1 MKKRNKI
8 KNFMIFNSSIYG
20 IYFLFSFTTSL
31 CNGEYIEREKLIVP
45 LLLLV
50 LIGVFVI
57 VPLLYGAK
65 VTGDVKSLDN
75 FYNHDDLSKLLNDI
89 LIEAYMLLSTLIVV
103 AVCALTYFKLLT
115 MRDSLIFLFI
125 LFICS
130 TYIETKITKAVD
142 KITNKK

>member
-20 IYFLFSFTTSL
+20 IYFLFSFTISL
-31 CNGEYIEREKLIVP
+31 CSGEYIEREILIVP

-57 VPLLYGAK
+57 VPLLYGTK
-65 VTGDVKSLDN
+65 VTGDVKPFDN

-130 TYIETKITKAVD
+130 TYIEIKIAKVLD
-142 KITNKK
+142 KMTNKK